1 MMLAQ
6 FEPSST
12 QRHRKGSRSRFRLR
26 PFRHRRLAAYL
37 GTLSASRAIAV
48 PPWPLPAITGPL
60 AFIAVGSLWGL
71 IIGMALGGGVGAVYF
86 LIGAL
91 YGAPYGAAVGLAIGV
106 PASIILAAVLL
117 VRDRRATDTHKIANH
132 VAGGLAAL
140 LELLTL
146 SAWVAITFVVV
157 TGAQWSLPGGAI
169 LLLLAVLLAVISAGA
184 ALLLRFAARDLV
196 RTWARAWGQQVI
208 PSPRPSCP
216 TWLVIHVRQVRE
228 VLLPTSWE
236 QHDQDDR

>member
-1 MMLAQ
+1 
-6 FEPSST
+6 
-12 QRHRKGSRSRFRLR
+12 LR
-26 PFRHRRLAAYL
+26 PFRHRRLATYI

-48 PPWPLPAITGPL
+48 PPWPVPAITGPI
-60 AFIAVGSLWGL
+60 AFVAVGSLWGL
-71 IIGMALGGGVGAVYF
+71 IIGLALGGGVGAIYF
-86 LIGAL
+86 LVGAVF
-91 YGAPYGAAVGLAIGV
+91 GAPYGAAVGLTVGV

-117 VRDRRATDTHKIANH
+117 VRSRRATDTQQLANH

-146 SAWVAITFVVV
+146 SVSVAITFVVV
-157 TGAQWSLPGGAI
+157 TGAQWSQVLPGGA
-169 LLLLAVLLAVISAGA
+169 LLLLFAALFAALFAGA

-208 PSPRPSCP
+208 PSPRPSWP
-216 TWLVIHVRQVRE
+216 AWPVIRVRQVRE